1 MNLLNWAENEIR
13 IALAKAESVESNEDT
28 TAIEDGNYYKACCLS
43 ALTAFRCL
51 CGDGHSGSSIQVTK
65 TILDALIDGRP
76 LTPIEEEDGLWNFS
90 WEENGKTCY
99 QCKRM
104 SSLFKT
110 VDSDG
115 KVDYSDNNYVVCVS
129 LEDPRITY
137 HSSLVSKLIHEMY
150 PITLPYSPTVR
161 PYAVKCQDILSDSNN
176 GDFDTVALFELSTP
190 TGEVLELN
198 RYFKESDN
206 FGWEEIDE
214 REWKERLAMHQQ
226 RLEALKAEQE
236 TDNNDG
242 IS

>member
-1 MNLLNWAENEIR
+1 MELLNWAENEIR
-13 IALAKAESVESNEDT
+13 IALAKAESVESSEDT

-51 CGDGHSGSSIQVTK
+51 CGDGHSGMSIQITK
-65 TILDALIDGRP
+65 GILDALIDGRP
-76 LTPIEEEDGLWNFS
+76 LTPIEDEDDVWNFS
-90 WEENGKTCY
+90 WDMDGKKCY

-110 VDSDG
+110 VDENGNVSF
-115 KVDYSDNNYVVCVS
+115 SDNNYVVCVS

-137 HSSLVSKLIHEMY
+137 HSSLVSNLIHVMY
-150 PITLPYSPTVR
+150 PITMPYSPTVR
-161 PYAVKCQDILSDSNN
+161 PYVAKCQDILSDPEN
-176 GDFDTVALFELSTP
+176 GDFDTVAL
-190 TGEVLELN
+190 LELTTPSMETIEMN

-206 FGWEEIDE
+206 GWEEIDAC
-214 REWKERLAMHQQ
+214 EWEERLAKHQQ
-226 RLEALKAEQE
+226 RLEALKTEQE